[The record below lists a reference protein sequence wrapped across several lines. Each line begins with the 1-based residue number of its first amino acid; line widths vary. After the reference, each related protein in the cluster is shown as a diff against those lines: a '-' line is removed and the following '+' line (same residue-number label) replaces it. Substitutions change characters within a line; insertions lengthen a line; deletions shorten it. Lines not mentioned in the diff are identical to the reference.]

1 MKMFMLKKTPKRIKS
16 LYYRIL
22 SNNSSKLI
30 LVLFNGDERKRN
42 VSA

>member
-1 MKMFMLKKTPKRIKS
+1 MKMFILEKTPKRIKC

-22 SNNSSKLI
+22 SNDSSKLI
-30 LVLFNGDERKRN
+30 LNLFNGDERKRN